1 MKDSTKRILL
11 IGGSALVIGGILYY
25 FFVYRKGQGQ
35 SETPPEEAL
44 DDQPS
49 GVSTSGGGSAS
60 DIPTELNTTE
70 KIKKFQDWM
79 DTIGPWVKGSD
90 GKYKLLNKGAGYG
103 TYGPST
109 RAAWSYYKQKYLD
122 SLKNLPE
129 ITVTADKDLTSSIN
143 LLLSNWKGDKE
154 ALRTRLAG
162 EKRDFVIAWA
172 NAVIKFKA
180 GQLPKNAFTY
190 DNKVYDISWGMK
202 RFDKSPIGKTAKTT
216 AQTAIRLKPDAAS
229 AGKEISGTVGR
240 VESYQWNV
248 AQNLM
253 WLYVPKNNWSS
264 DYKWVFAGKVTV

>member
-11 IGGSALVIGGILYY
+11 IGGSALAIGGILYY
-25 FFVYRKGQGQ
+25 FLVYRKSQQ
-35 SETPPEEAL
+35 VETPPEEAL
-44 DDQPS
+44 DNQPS
-49 GVSTSGGGSAS
+49 GTSTTGTSSTSTT
-60 DIPTELNTTE
+60 PTELNTTE

-103 TYGPST
+103 TFGPST
-109 RAAWSYYKQKYLD
+109 RAAWDYYKAKYLE
-122 SLKNLPE
+122 SLKTLPE
-129 ITVTADKDLTSSIN
+129 ITVTADKDLTNSIN

-172 NAVIKFKA
+172 DATIKYKA
-180 GQLPKNAFTY
+180 GQLPKNAFIV
-190 DNKVYDISWGMK
+190 DGKVYDISWGMK
-202 RFDKSPIGKTAKTT
+202 RFDKSPVGKTAKTT
-216 AQTAIRLKPDAAS
+216 AQTSLRLMPDAAS
-229 AGKEISGTVGR
+229 EGKAISGTVGT

-253 WLYVPKNNWSS
+253 WLYVPKNNWSNK
-264 DYKWVFAGKVTV
+264 YKWVFAGKVSV